1 MEDNV
6 ERFIE
11 HVKAECKKHKIKL
24 QLRKVKYLKLYGNI
38 KCSGY
43 FDEEVGVL
51 AIAIGREGWLGVLVH
66 EYGHLTQWVEQCKA
80 WTDGAGTANI
90 DHWLSGK
97 RVRNI
102 KVALAKTRDLELDNE
117 KRSVKLIK
125 QWDLPID
132 TKVYTRKANAYICFY
147 NRLLI
152 TRRWCHPDNSPSRNS
167 KVWKK
172 MPTRFNMDYEN
183 MSEKYH
189 KIFEDQ
195 GL

>member
-125 QWDLPID
+125 KWELPID
-132 TKVYTRKANAYICFY
+132 IKVYIQKANAYVQFY
-147 NRLLI
+147 NYI
-152 TRRWCHPDNSPSRNS
+152 YYTRRWATPTNSPYRNPAIYG
-167 KVWKK
+167 K
-172 MPTRFNMDYEN
+172 MPTTFRMNYKTL
-183 MSEKYH
+183 S
-189 KIFEDQ
+189 KIHMKVFEDS
-195 GL
+195 GI